1 MSEDDPTQVTA
12 TLQAA
17 PMQSVCG
24 RVDSNEK
31 VLGREPNQKPKAAE
45 AKPQAP
51 SDNATTRLGGDVS
64 ARIQANFAR
73 FDADVRLAEAAFA
86 RGALET
92 AAFYAAT
99 AATVATHKHCGI
111 YASPRL
117 EHLLHEIGARVADP
131 GGARYAFKP
140 NPPFKKV
147 LHVGTELAAVGGL
160 TRMISR
166 WITADA
172 ERTNSLVL
180 TSHRGEVPQHLC
192 DSVAKSGG
200 RILRLNQKVGS
211 QLDWVRELRR
221 LAREHDLVVLHIH
234 CEDVIPLI
242 AFAPALTLP
251 PVLFLN
257 HADHI
262 FWLGPSVG
270 HVVIN
275 LRDAATDISIG
286 RRGVEPNR
294 NYLLPTIVDPTVRT
308 RSRQEAKAALGVS
321 PDEVLLVSVARGAKY
336 RSMNG
341 VSFADMHVGVLEKHP
356 NARLIVVG
364 SGEPDDW
371 KAAKAKVGGRITGM
385 PEMPDP
391 RIYFEAADIYVD
403 SFPFVSSTSM
413 MEAGG
418 YGSPLL
424 TLFTYP
430 SEARIFGINHVGLVG
445 TALQAT
451 SLAQYSEML
460 ERLITDLPFRKA
472 AGEAAREAVESTHA
486 PPGWL
491 KYLEEAYA
499 VARDL
504 PAQDYLHAPVNPDLE
519 HPHFGPP
526 DSLHEDIF
534 GYDYSVPEIKKVYMG
549 ALPLGQRLAMWAR
562 MRQAGEI
569 RGAAESLRLLMPE
582 WLKRKL
588 QP

>member
-1 MSEDDPTQVTA
+1 V
-12 TLQAA
+12 
-17 PMQSVCG
+17 
-24 RVDSNEK
+24 K
-31 VLGREPNQKPKAAE
+31 
-45 AKPQAP
+45 
-51 SDNATTRLGGDVS
+51 
-64 ARIQANFAR
+64 
-73 FDADVRLAEAAFA
+73 LAEAAFA
-86 RGALET
+86 RGDLEP

-117 EHLLHEIGARVADP
+117 ERMLHEIGARVSDP
-131 GGARYAFKP
+131 GAASYAFKP
-140 NPPFKKV
+140 NHPFKKV

-180 TSHRGEVPQHLC
+180 TSHRGEVPQHLR

-200 RILRLNQKVGS
+200 KIHRLNQTVGS
-211 QLDWVRELRR
+211 QLDWVRDLRR
-221 LAREHDLVVLHIH
+221 LAREHDLVILHIH

-242 AFAPALTLP
+242 AFATAQSLP

-275 LRDAATDISIG
+275 LRDAATDITIG
-286 RRGVEPNR
+286 RRGVEPKR

-308 RSRQEAKAALGVS
+308 RTREEAKAALGVR

-336 RSMNG
+336 RSLNG
-341 VSFADMHVGVLEKHP
+341 VSFADLHVGVLEKHP

-364 SGEPDDW
+364 SGEPADW
-371 KAAKAKVGGRITGM
+371 KAAKDRVGGRITGM

-391 RIYFEAADIYVD
+391 KIYFEAADIYVD

-418 YGSPLL
+418 YGSPLV
-424 TLFTYP
+424 TIFTYP
-430 SEARIFGINHVGLVG
+430 DAARIFGINHVGLAG

-451 SLAQYSEML
+451 SLDQYDQML
-460 ERLITDLPFRKA
+460 ERLITDPAHRA
-472 AGEAAREAVESTHA
+472 EAGEAARAAVENAHV

-504 PAQDYLHAPVNPDLE
+504 PAQDYLHAAVNADLE
-519 HPHFGPP
+519 APRFGPP

-549 ALPLGQRLAMWAR
+549 ALPLRQRLAMWAQ
-562 MRQAGEI
+562 MRRAGEI
-569 RGAAESLRLLMPE
+569 QGLAESARLLMPE

-588 QP
+588 AP